1 MKNILKQTITL
12 LFVTLFVSYFNS
24 QITASSL
31 MVNLDQPNTT
41 ISYSFNFS
49 GTFYKVETSL
59 YKNSVS
65 PSNKIAFGVKEDESD
80 YANIIYPPGYV
91 YSDFMD
97 NQNSSAYTP
106 ATKYFLV
113 IDAWE
118 QTGGSV
124 ANYYTQTLTYTPPAP
139 QKPDFSIARIQIYRD
154 KFNTN
159 DYSHLFFD
167 SQDTAN
173 YPGTAF
179 NKGTKYKFVVTVYNT
194 GSLTNQNSTL
204 TLIQGLSQSG
214 TYPSGTALKTYDAAV
229 SIANTNIKT
238 VEFYETLIS
247 PSQDYV
253 PAYLAFHIDKNNTAD
268 ELNENNNIKIQQ
280 ASLYPTSITIPG
292 KSANLTSI
300 KVFNEKGNL
309 LKEYSVKKDEKIENK
324 IVEDFG
330 AGNYF
335 IKSENNITRRLKISK

>member
-1 MKNILKQTITL
+1 MKNLFFYLVLFFSFTVKAQTLTAGNFKVDAL
-12 LFVTLFVSYFNS
+12 STANHRMDYSYD
-24 QITASSL
+24 I
-31 MVNLDQPNTT
+31 
-41 ISYSFNFS
+41 S
-49 GTFYKVETSL
+49 GTFFKVDMYV
-59 YKNSVS
+59 YKNSVAQENLIS
-65 PSNKIAFGVKEDESD
+65 YNSKIDES
-80 YANIIYPPGYV
+80 NFEQFTFPPGFR
-91 YSDFMD
+91 YSTYSL
-97 NQNSSAYTP
+97 NYYESTTP
-106 ATKYFLV
+106 AKFILV
-113 IDAWE
+113 IEAWE
-118 QTGGSV
+118 
-124 ANYYTQTLTYTPPAP
+124 NPEMPKMTQTLTYTPPAP

-194 GSLTNQNSTL
+194 GSLTSQNSTL